1 MTAKRKTISLFL
13 YIPERKV
20 IVLGVRAAGQSH
32 ASMLQATAHGT
43 IEEGEDHLQ
52 AIERELKEET
62 TLDIVDIGPIQFM
75 GELDGGHKVREEC
88 SFYVAALTEAGAAKL
103 RPTAE
108 VAHFT
113 FLNKD
118 GVDDVVPFD
127 EARRRDLDPSVHRVM
142 FQDELD
148 VLRELYGLLE
158 EHRWNPVA
166 VNA

>member
-1 MTAKRKTISLFL
+1 MVTQRKTISLFL

-20 IVLGVRAAGQSH
+20 IVVGVRADGQSH
-32 ASMLQATAHGT
+32 AGMLQATAHGT

-62 TLDIVDIGPIQFM
+62 KLDIVDIGPIQFL
-75 GELDGGHKVREEC
+75 GELDGGHKVREDC
-88 SFYVAALTEAGAAKL
+88 SYYVAAITEANASKL
-103 RPTAE
+103 QPTPE
-108 VAHFT
+108 VASFT

-118 GVDDVVPFD
+118 GVDDVISFNDVQKR
-127 EARRRDLDPSVHRVM
+127 ELDPKVHRVM

-148 VLRELYGLLE
+148 ALRELHGLLE
-158 EHRWNPVA
+158 EHRWNLIA